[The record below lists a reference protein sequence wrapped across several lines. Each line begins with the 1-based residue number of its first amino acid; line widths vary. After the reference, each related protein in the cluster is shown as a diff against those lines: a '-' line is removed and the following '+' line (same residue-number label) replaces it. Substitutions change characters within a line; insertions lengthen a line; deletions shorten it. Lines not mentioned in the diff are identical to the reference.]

1 MKKLKK
7 YTTALLCIV
16 LTAAIFS
23 ACGSGVVFDNSDIN
37 DEKDTNTMENIEGI
51 DVNMISNGFFSV
63 TVPDSWEGKYVSIID
78 DESIQL
84 YQKAAYESLGGGWLC
99 SFKVYYDE
107 SYKELPSYDVLIS
120 GAKTDAETNQVLEKH
135 KYIVIY
141 PTDVQADIEDEE
153 STAEYFEM
161 FDQLPQ
167 VVKSFVLED

>member
-1 MKKLKK
+1 MKILKK

-23 ACGSGVVFDNSDIN
+23 ACGNGDVTDNADIN
-37 DEKDTNTMENIEGI
+37 TDIDTKENIEGI
-51 DVNMISNGFFSV
+51 DVNKISNEYFSV
-63 TVPDSWEGKYVSIID
+63 TVPDTWEGKYVTIID